1 MKEIK
6 KREGQT
12 MSELQKGNAWN
23 RLDEKLGAK
32 HPEIWKIIKWMI
44 VGFIANVP
52 ELAVYML
59 CLNGFQ
65 KTGVQ
70 NLSIF
75 GFMEKIVPEKDG
87 YFLATVIYAYMIS
100 TAVGYT
106 VAFIL
111 NRKATFHADANLAL
125 STFFYVLMVCGII
138 YFNGISGPFISKLVG
153 MLNMPVNLSEGISK
167 FLSMMV
173 AGVVSYPITRFVIHR
188 KKKVQVSADA

>member
-1 MKEIK
+1 
-6 KREGQT
+6 
-12 MSELQKGNAWN
+12 MSERQKDNAWN
-23 RLDEKLGAK
+23 RLDAKLGAK

-59 CLNGFQ
+59 CLDGFQ
-65 KTGVQ
+65 KLGVQ

-100 TAVGYT
+100 TAVGYA

-125 STFFYVLMVCGII
+125 STFLYVLMVCGII
-138 YFNGISGPFISKLVG
+138 YFNGVSGPFISKLVG

-188 KKKVQVSADA
+188 KKKVQVSEDA

>member
-1 MKEIK
+1 
-6 KREGQT
+6 
-12 MSELQKGNAWN
+12 MSENQGGNAWT
-23 RLDEKLGAK
+23 RLDEKLGEK

-44 VGFIANVP
+44 VGFIANIP
-52 ELAVYML
+52 ELGVYML
-59 CLNGFQ
+59 CLHGFQ
-65 KTGVQ
+65 SLGVQ

-75 GFMEKIVPEKDG
+75 GFMEKIIPGNEDFHIAV
-87 YFLATVIYAYMIS
+87 VIYAYMIS

-125 STFFYVLMVCGII
+125 STFLYVLMVCGII
-138 YFNGISGPFISKLVG
+138 YFNGLSGPFISKLVG
-153 MLNMPVNLSEGISK
+153 LLNMPVNISEGISK

-188 KKKVQVSADA
+188 KKKEKVQVSEDA